1 MCGCLCSSERNRATN
16 HFAADDET
24 IYCLLTLP
32 PAATLGSSC
41 LSTCLRSSSMAAEGA
56 REAPEHT
63 SRHPQPRATCTPSH
77 THATHSHLPPPS

>member
-32 PAATLGSSC
+32 PAATLGTSC
-41 LSTCLRSSSMAAEGA
+41 LSTYLRSSSMAAEGA
-56 REAPEHT
+56 REAPEQT
-63 SRHPQPRATCTPSH
+63 STCTPSH